1 MPQIV
6 VTGIKIDNK
15 PIKQFTSFVLDQKI
29 NEHHSFSLVCPTEAI
44 DGTTGVIF
52 NQSKNLIGSPISVLM
67 ESLGTAGQME
77 FLGLVTQVETSKFSG
92 HSGEII
98 LSGFSPTIL
107 LDHLPHCQSWEEKN
121 IKDIATD
128 LTVAFPKEILS
139 AQLEPAFK
147 EKLLYTVQYKETSWQ
162 FLRRICSIHGEWL
175 FYNGKKLVLGSQKS
189 KAVKLQFG
197 NNLSNFKMALEVK
210 ASAFQ
215 MVAYDYLN
223 NEVYKSNPKNMPS
236 FSGLNDL
243 GKFVFQK
250 SESFYPQDA
259 KYWNNNDL
267 TNKKQLDDF
276 VHTRSA
282 MQNSHMVQM
291 KGQSGHPGL
300 EVGGLVDISGKN
312 VFNLSDESF
321 GEYTVISIMHHCDG
335 QGNYSNE
342 FIAIPSSLK
351 MPPTHRIEEPVCEA
365 QSAMVTDNNDE
376 KGLGRVRVKFHWME
390 GNEKSPWLR
399 VTTPHAGSG
408 KGMFLMPEKGEEV
421 IVGFEG
427 DSPTKP
433 YVIGSV
439 YNGKAKCSFANGG
452 NDVKALQ
459 SNSGN
464 KLVLNDK
471 DQSVLIEDAKG
482 NMLMIDGKGNI
493 NITSS
498 ESIKLT
504 CGESNVELKKDGSV
518 SINGKNLKFGA
529 TENLDASGGK
539 KATMFSGQ
547 ASFSADGGSNDANM
561 SGKNANISGSME
573 TNVSG
578 GSKTTVS
585 ASGKVAVQGAIVALN

>member
-15 PIKQFTSFVLDQKI
+15 PLRQFTSIVLSQKI
-29 NEHHSFSLVCPTEAI
+29 YEHHSFTLVCPSEAI

-52 NQSKNLIGSPISVLM
+52 NQSKNLIGAPITVLF
-67 ESLGTAGQME
+67 ESLGTSGQLE
-77 FLGLVTQVETSKFSG
+77 FHGVITQVESSKFSG
-92 HSGEII
+92 HSGELII
-98 LSGFSPTIL
+98 SGSSPTII
-107 LDHLPHCQSWEEKN
+107 LDNWPNCNSWEEKS
-121 IKDIATD
+121 IKDIAAD
-128 LTVAFPKEILS
+128 LTKPFPKEILGG
-139 AQLEPAFK
+139 QLEPAFK
-147 EKLLYTVQYKETSWQ
+147 EKLPYVVQYKETSWQ
-162 FLRRICSIHGEWL
+162 FLRRICAEHGEWL
-175 FYNGKKLVLGSQKS
+175 FFDGEKLVLGPIGS
-189 KAVKLQFG
+189 KPVKLQFG

-215 MVAYDYLN
+215 MIGYDYLN
-223 NEVYKSNPKNMPS
+223 HEVYRSNPKNVPS

-250 SESFYPQDA
+250 SESLYSQDSIFW
-259 KYWNNNDL
+259 YGNDL
-267 TNKKQLDDF
+267 TNKKRLDDH
-276 VHTRSA
+276 VLTKSA
-282 MQNSHMVQM
+282 MQNGHLVQL
-291 KGQSGHPGL
+291 KGQSGHTGL
-300 EVGGLVDISGKN
+300 RVGSLVDISGKN

-321 GEYTVISIMHHCDG
+321 GEYTVLSIIHRCDG

-342 FIAIPSSLK
+342 FVAIPSSLK
-351 MPPTHRIEEPVCEA
+351 MPPLQNVEEPICES
-365 QSAMVTDNNDE
+365 QSAMVTDNNDD

-390 GNEKSPWLR
+390 GNQKSPWLR

-427 DSPTKP
+427 DNPIKP

-439 YNGKAKCSFANGG
+439 YHGKAKCAFGNGG

-459 SNSGN
+459 SRSGN
-464 KLVLNDK
+464 KVVLNDK
-471 DQSVLIEDAKG
+471 DKSVLIEDAEG
-482 NMLMIDGKGNI
+482 NLIFIDGKGNLK
-493 NITSS
+493 ITTS

-518 SINGKNLKFGA
+518 SINGKNLTFGA
-529 TENLDASGGK
+529 SENLDASGGK
-539 KATMFSGQ
+539 KATIYSGQ

-561 SGKNANISGSME
+561 SGMNANINGSME

-578 GSKTTVS
+578 GSKTTLS
-585 ASGKVAVQGAIVALN
+585 ATGKVAVQGAIVALN